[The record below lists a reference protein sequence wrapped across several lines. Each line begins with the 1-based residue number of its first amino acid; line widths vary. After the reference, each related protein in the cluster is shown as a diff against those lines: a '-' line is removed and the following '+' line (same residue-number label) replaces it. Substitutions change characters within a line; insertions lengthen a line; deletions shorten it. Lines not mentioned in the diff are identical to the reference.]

1 MTQVQAKKIIEDDL
15 TPRYERARDSRIDYT
30 IKLANQYHET
40 KAALQALF
48 KNPKNKFGM
57 SEQDKPVVKALS
69 LKMNGKLTN
78 AEKGIRE
85 GGLVHKM
92 TSEEYKIIV
101 DKELTDKQIKAL
113 FTVEF
118 KEILKTLIEAIC
130 EDIKKFNP
138 KEIETR
144 HSEHDINFTL
154 TNKEGKHQSYTINTI
169 VDEED
174 IQAINN
180 RTLRKLHNKII

>member
-1 MTQVQAKKIIEDDL
+1 MTQEQAKKIIEDDL

-57 SEQDKPVVKALS
+57 SEQDKPVVMALS
-69 LKMNGKLTN
+69 LKMNGKLTD
-78 AEKGIRE
+78 AEKGTRE
-85 GGLVHKM
+85 GGLVQQM

-101 DKELTDKQIKAL
+101 DKELTDKQIKEF
-113 FTVEF
+113 FTLEF
-118 KEILKTLIEAIC
+118 KKILNTLIEAIC

-138 KEIETR
+138 KNIEAR
-144 HSEHDINFTL
+144 HSEYDVNFTI
-154 TNKEGKHQSYTINTI
+154 TNKENKPQSYTIKTI
-169 VDEED
+169 VHEIHTEV
-174 IQAINN
+174 IHY
-180 RTLRKLHNKII
+180 RTLNKLHHKVI